1 MKVLFGT
8 CLETII
14 GRYRFTKGPGNVK
27 DLPAGYIHL
36 PQYSRV
42 SVQYAYSKY
51 AVLITY
57 AGVLSGKLKVDKPLP
72 KYVFRDPALPRLASS
87 WLCLGSIRT
96 FYVYDA

>member
-1 MKVLFGT
+1 M
-8 CLETII
+8 
-14 GRYRFTKGPGNVK
+14 
-27 DLPAGYIHL
+27 
-36 PQYSRV
+36 
-42 SVQYAYSKY
+42 Y

-96 FYVYDA
+96 FYVYESYDA